1 MNGAVIGEEI
11 MGGGDRDLIEIMGG
25 GRRLD
30 RDNGREDEQFR
41 GKCSQSATSHSH
53 FCHHCPLSVRN
64 GRISKPAS
72 HMLERGPLLCQDT
85 GRYIENK
92 TEKETNRI

>member
-1 MNGAVIGEEI
+1 MNGPVIGEKI

-30 RDNGREDEQFR
+30 RDNGRRDEQFR

-64 GRISKPAS
+64 GRISNPAS
-72 HMLERGPLLCQDT
+72 HMLEKSPFYVKKLDAI
-85 GRYIENK
+85 Y
-92 TEKETNRI
+92 